1 MRIKKNKWKLL
12 ISSIVTLLPVIV
24 GLIMWDSLPERMA
37 THWGFNGV
45 ADGFSSRPFAVFALP
60 LILLAVHWVC
70 VIVTAADPKNK
81 NQTQKAVSLVFWICP
96 FVSLFSGAVIYAAAF
111 GMNFSINILLPVVTG
126 LIFVVIGNYLPK
138 CKQNYTMGI
147 KVAWTL
153 ENEENWNAT
162 HRFGGRVWVIGG
174 AVLMLCA
181 FLPQSVMYYV
191 FFVLIMLLGIIPVI
205 YSYVY
210 YRRH

>member
-1 MRIKKNKWKLL
+1 MIKKNKWKLL

-37 THWGFNGV
+37 THWGFTGA

-60 LILLAVHWVC
+60 LILLAGHWVC

-126 LIFVVIGNYLPK
+126 LIFIVIGNYLPK

-174 AVLMLCA
+174 VLLMLCA
-181 FLPQSVMYYV
+181 FLPNTVMYYV
-191 FFVLIMLLGIIPVI
+191 FIVLISLLGIIPVI